1 MERRGGDYDCV
12 LQDVLGYKVDVS
24 VVQFIMSILDYV
36 AADILKVGVALVG
49 MIIIDHT
56 PFPIQLA
63 GIFVK
68 NTHIPSMTIA
78 KRDVLVSLSADPV
91 RCS

>member
-1 MERRGGDYDCV
+1 MRKEGRRIGEHNYGCS

-49 MIIIDHT
+49 VALVYHSFTT
-56 PFPIQLA
+56 PLS
-63 GIFVK
+63 
-68 NTHIPSMTIA
+68 H
-78 KRDVLVSLSADPV
+78 LVGWNICQEHSHPLHDY
-91 RCS
+91 C